1 MRERKS
7 GGKKEKNGE
16 VKKKKKIEKKI
27 IRRKRVSF
35 LRWYRERRRDTVCQE
50 TQTVPCVLPV
60 GWKKSD

>member
-7 GGKKEKNGE
+7 GGKKEKNEE
-16 VKKKKKIEKKI
+16 VKKKEEKKI

-50 TQTVPCVLPV
+50 AQTVPCVLPV